1 MFGISRKK
9 RPAIS
14 GPSNFEHRVHT
25 RVSTEEGKLIGLP
38 VQWLSIVNERH
49 RNRQPYIDA
58 DVITPICFE
67 DRIIRGSQRRK
78 NVDIAR
84 SNSLRE
90 DRGMEHPSSTKPILS
105 DISETEN
112 IQSSFAKMD
121 ISKENGQRTSSSSS
135 NYTVS
140 KSAARLHFQSR
151 RSNPNKTAKTAEPPA
166 NAGVPKSKSTSGL
179 HVAQN
184 NSYIQRI
191 QINRS
196 IPNANNNLPK
206 KPATKP
212 RKLPLTSSKST
223 PNFSE
228 ANNLKTQFQKQNQ
241 KQKVTHEE
249 FKAALMCVTCDGD
262 PTTHLKMI
270 RKIGEGSTAL
280 VYLAVDKQN
289 RQLAVKKMNLK
300 KQQRRELLFNEV
312 CIMRDYHHSN
322 IVEMYS
328 SFVVHDELWVVME
341 YLEGGALTD
350 IVTRTGVTMTEPQI
364 ATVCK
369 SVLQA
374 LVYLHDKGVIHRDI
388 KSDSILLTSQG
399 QIKLSDF
406 GFCAQISPEIPK
418 RRSFVGTP
426 YWMAPEL
433 ISRIPYGTSVDIW
446 SIGIMV
452 IEMVDGEPPFFNET
466 PINALKMIKD
476 CVPSK
481 MRHSDQ
487 VSVVLRN
494 FVNRLLTRTPSD
506 RATAEL
512 LTRNPFLQLARD
524 TSCLKPLLSKR

>member
-1 MFGISRKK
+1 MFGHRKK

-14 GPSNFEHRVHT
+14 TPSNFEHRVHT
-25 RVSTEEGKLIGLP
+25 TVSRDEGRLVGLP
-38 VQWLSIVNERH
+38 VQWLSIVNEKQ
-49 RNRQPYIDA
+49 RNRQPYVDA

-90 DRGMEHPSSTKPILS
+90 DRGIAEAPTQPTLS
-105 DISETEN
+105 NISETEME
-112 IQSSFAKMD
+112 SSFSRMD
-121 ISKENGQRTSSSSS
+121 ISRENGQRTSSSSS
-135 NYTVS
+135 NYQVS
-140 KSAARLHFQSR
+140 KSAARLHFNI
-151 RSNPNKTAKTAEPPA
+151 RSGSKGDDRVRPLP
-166 NAGVPKSKSTSGL
+166 VPKSKSTSGL
-179 HVAQN
+179 QISQN

-196 IPNANNNLPK
+196 IPNNNFSQ
-206 KPATKP
+206 KPTTKP
-212 RKLPLTSSKST
+212 RKLPLTTSKST
-223 PNFSE
+223 PNFSQ
-228 ANNLKTQFQKQNQ
+228 ANNLKVQFQKQNQ

-249 FKAALMCVTCDGD
+249 FKAALMCVVCDGD
-262 PTTHLKMI
+262 PTNHLKML

-280 VYLAVDKQN
+280 VYLAVDSQN
-289 RQLAVKKMNLK
+289 RQLAVKKMNLR

-312 CIMRDYHHSN
+312 CIMRDYHHQN

-328 SFVVHDELWVVME
+328 SFVVQDELWVVME

-364 ATVCK
+364 STVCQ

-388 KSDSILLTSQG
+388 KSDSILLTSSG

-446 SIGIMV
+446 SLGIMV

-487 VSVVLRN
+487 VSTVLRG
-494 FVNRLLTRTPSD
+494 FVNRLLTRTPND
-506 RATAEL
+506 RATAAQL
-512 LTRNPFLQLARD
+512 LRNPFLQLARD
-524 TSCLKPLLSKR
+524 SSCLKPLLSKR